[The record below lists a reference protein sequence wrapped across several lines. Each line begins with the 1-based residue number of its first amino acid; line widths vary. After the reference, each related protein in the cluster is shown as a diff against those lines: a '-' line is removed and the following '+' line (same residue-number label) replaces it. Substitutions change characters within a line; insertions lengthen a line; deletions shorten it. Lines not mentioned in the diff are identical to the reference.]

1 VCEQEVIT
9 ISPDRLPG
17 YAEKIKM
24 FYEEHIHTD
33 EEIRYILDGTGGVSL
48 PQHSQKHPHMTCT
61 YNGLHVCLLLLLGA
75 ARAVLQEDRKVDDHD
90 FQCLCRPWHFHT

>member
-1 VCEQEVIT
+1 VIT

-33 EEIRYILDGTGGVSL
+33 EEIRYILDGTGE
-48 PQHSQKHPHMTCT
+48 
-61 YNGLHVCLLLLLGA
+61 A
-75 ARAVLQEDRKVDDHD
+75 ACYSTVRNTRI
-90 FQCLCRPWHFHT
+90 